1 MIFSW
6 HKLVVPTADFEAD
19 ISWRYHQVLSIENR
33 AKHFFEFFD
42 NLNFFDFLKIDF
54 RKFFIGLDASKAIAV
69 ACGSY
74 HSVILL
80 DNGQV
85 LTFGNYQKGQLG
97 RDAPQDDVGGASA
110 LNTRE
115 ELAIRKL
122 WFAYPDVIP
131 DIGSDRGRD

>member
-1 MIFSW
+1 MTSQ
-6 HKLVVPTADFEAD
+6 KL
-19 ISWRYHQVLSIENR
+19 
-33 AKHFFEFFD
+33 FFEI
-42 NLNFFDFLKIDF
+42 N
-54 RKFFIGLDASKAIAV
+54 FFIGLDASKAIAV

-131 DIGSDRGRD
+131 DIGSDRGRDFNFCFNHFRIFA

>member
-1 MIFSW
+1 M
-6 HKLVVPTADFEAD
+6 
-19 ISWRYHQVLSIENR
+19 
-33 AKHFFEFFD
+33 
-42 NLNFFDFLKIDF
+42 
-54 RKFFIGLDASKAIAV
+54 
-69 ACGSY
+69 
-74 HSVILL
+74 ILL

-131 DIGSDRGRD
+131 DIGSDRGRHLLYSTEILTKIGLYYIPILSRDLLKVS

>member
-1 MIFSW
+1 MSSSKSAVGTTKFCQLKIVQNTLF
-6 HKLVVPTADFEAD
+6 KFVE
-19 ISWRYHQVLSIENR
+19 
-33 AKHFFEFFD
+33 
-42 NLNFFDFLKIDF
+42 NLNFFDFSKIDF

-131 DIGSDRGRD
+131 DIGSDRGRDFNFCFNRFRIFA

>member
-1 MIFSW
+1 MIFNTQFVFFCLN
-6 HKLVVPTADFEAD
+6 HNTF
-19 ISWRYHQVLSIENR
+19 YHL
-33 AKHFFEFFD
+33 
-42 NLNFFDFLKIDF
+42 
-54 RKFFIGLDASKAIAV
+54 KAIAV

-131 DIGSDRGRD
+131 DIGSDRGKNMWILE

>member
-1 MIFSW
+1 MTSQKLIF
-6 HKLVVPTADFEAD
+6 E
-19 ISWRYHQVLSIENR
+19 I
-33 AKHFFEFFD
+33 
-42 NLNFFDFLKIDF
+42 
-54 RKFFIGLDASKAIAV
+54 FFIGLDASKAIAV

-131 DIGSDRGRD
+131 DIGSDRGRDFNFCFNRFRIFAYLIEIK

>member
-1 MIFSW
+1 M
-6 HKLVVPTADFEAD
+6 
-19 ISWRYHQVLSIENR
+19 
-33 AKHFFEFFD
+33 
-42 NLNFFDFLKIDF
+42 
-54 RKFFIGLDASKAIAV
+54 
-69 ACGSY
+69 
-74 HSVILL
+74 ILL

-131 DIGSDRGRD
+131 DIGSDRGKNTWILGLTETALLKDTQFLD

>member
-1 MIFSW
+1 MFCQLKIAQNALF
-6 HKLVVPTADFEAD
+6 K
-19 ISWRYHQVLSIENR
+19 
-33 AKHFFEFFD
+33 FFE
-42 NLNFFDFLKIDF
+42 NLNFFEFSKIDF
-54 RKFFIGLDASKAIAV
+54 RNFFIGLDASKAIAV

-131 DIGSDRGRD
+131 DIGSDRGRDIDFCFNRFRIFA

>member
-1 MIFSW
+1 MQNTHF
-6 HKLVVPTADFEAD
+6 K
-19 ISWRYHQVLSIENR
+19 
-33 AKHFFEFFD
+33 FFE
-42 NLNFFDFLKIDF
+42 NLI
-54 RKFFIGLDASKAIAV
+54 FFIGLDASKAIAV

-131 DIGSDRGRD
+131 DIGSDRGRDFNFCFNHFRIFA

>member
-1 MIFSW
+1 MQNT
-6 HKLVVPTADFEAD
+6 L
-19 ISWRYHQVLSIENR
+19 
-33 AKHFFEFFD
+33 FEFFE
-42 NLNFFDFLKIDF
+42 NLNFFDFSKIDF
-54 RKFFIGLDASKAIAV
+54 RKNFFIGLDASKAIAV

-131 DIGSDRGRD
+131 DIGSDRGRDFNFCFNRFRIFA